1 MRRLLILT
9 AVYFGLIGG
18 SLRADEP
25 TDAAVRDAVAR
36 SLPFLEKGGVEWM
49 EERGC
54 MSCHH
59 VPFLLW
65 SHRAAQSH
73 GLAVDAKKLAEW
85 DEWARKDSLAN
96 RYSFKL
102 PLSDLEKID
111 VAVMP
116 TAVKEKLNPIVGQT
130 FATAAEFLAKLTPLL
145 TADELQAHQA
155 LLIKTSTIGE
165 NWPNRN
171 GGGLDVL
178 GQLLLGG
185 HAAADD
191 STNVGFRGGV
201 VDLMKQRQLADGSW
215 LPGNQF
221 ATMRQWSLPTA
232 NQATT
237 MWAAIALAK
246 YDARDQQPQKRSEQI
261 ERAIA
266 YQRQQPPQNE
276 NREWLATRLLF
287 EHQFGTSD
295 EVSKQRQLLLDAR
308 NTDGGWGWQNEVL
321 SDPYSTGIAIY
332 VLAKVGGDHS
342 AVFRDARKFL
352 LMSQQA
358 DGSWLTPSKN
368 ISKTTVPERLKVRDE
383 IYHYWGTAWAALGL
397 LETLPASGS
406 STTAIRSSK
415 S

>member
-1 MRRLLILT
+1 MRRLLILA
-9 AVYFGLIGG
+9 AVCFGLIGET
-18 SLRADEP
+18 LHADEP
-25 TDAAVRDAVAR
+25 SDAFVRDAVAR
-36 SLPFLEKGGVEWM
+36 SLPFLEKGGVDWM

-85 DEWARKDSLAN
+85 DEWARQDSLSN

-102 PLSDLEKID
+102 PMSDLEMID
-111 VAVMP
+111 LAVMP
-116 TAVKEKLNPIVGQT
+116 ATVKEKLKPIVGQT
-130 FATAAEFLAKLTPLL
+130 FATEADFLAKLTPLL
-145 TADELQAHQA
+145 TDDELKAYQA

-191 STNVGFRGGV
+191 STNSEFRGGV
-201 VDLMKQRQLADGSW
+201 IDLMKSRQLADGSW
-215 LPGNQF
+215 APGNQF
-221 ATMRQWSLPTA
+221 ASMRQWSLPVA

-237 MWAAIALAK
+237 MWAALALAR
-246 YDARDQQPQKRSEQI
+246 YDAHNQQPGKRTEQI

-266 YQRQQPPQNE
+266 YQRQQPPQTE
-276 NREWLATRLLF
+276 NREWLAVRLLF

-308 NTDGGWGWQNEVL
+308 NADGGWGWQTEAP

-332 VLAKVGGDHS
+332 VLAKVGGDHA
-342 AVFRDARKFL
+342 AVFREARKYL
-352 LMSQQA
+352 LTSQQP

-368 ISKTTVPERLKVRDE
+368 ISKTTVRERLNVRDE

-397 LETLPASGS
+397 LETLPTNAG
-406 STTAIRSSK
+406 RDK
-415 S
+415 